1 MSIDRSEDELRA
13 DVVAAMR
20 EMSASG
26 LNRGTSGNV
35 SVRCGDHMLVTPSA
49 VPPSELT
56 PDLVAKMAIEDHDGA
71 IEGAHHGP
79 RKPSSEW
86 RFHRDILRARPE
98 VDAVVHTHSPF
109 ATVMAIGRREIPAVH
124 YMIAAFGGATI
135 RCSDYATFGT
145 AELSAHALAALEGRN
160 GCLLANHGSITVGPT
175 LSRALWLA
183 VELETLAFQYHHAL
197 LLGDPVILS
206 DDQIAETAA
215 KFAGYGAK

>member
-1 MSIDRSEDELRA
+1 MTIDRSEADLRA

-20 EMSASG
+20 ELGATG

-35 SVRCGDHMLVTPSA
+35 SVRCGDRMLVTPSA
-49 VPPSELT
+49 VPPLELT
-56 PDLVAKMAIEDHDGA
+56 PDLIASMAILGHDGA
-71 IEGAHHGP
+71 PEDAHHGP
-79 RKPSSEW
+79 RRPSSEW
-86 RFHRDILRARPE
+86 RFHRDILRARPD
-98 VDAVVHTHSPF
+98 VNAVVHTHSPY

-124 YMIAAFGGATI
+124 YMIAAFGGPTI

-160 GCLLANHGSITVGPT
+160 GCLLANHGAIAVGPT

-183 VELETLAFQYHHAL
+183 VELETLAFQYHQAL

-206 DDQIAETAA
+206 EAEIAETAA
-215 KFAGYGAK
+215 KFAGYGAR

>member
-1 MSIDRSEDELRA
+1 MSIDRSEAELRA

-56 PDLVAKMAIEDHDGA
+56 PELVAEMALDVHDGA
-71 IEGAHHGP
+71 PEGAHHGP

-98 VDAVVHTHSPF
+98 VNAVVHTHSPF
-109 ATVMAIGRREIPAVH
+109 ATVMAILRREIPAVH

-135 RCSDYATFGT
+135 RCSNYATFGT
-145 AELSAHALAALEGRN
+145 EELSAHALTALEGRN

-197 LLGDPVILS
+197 LLGEPVILTEE
-206 DDQIAETAA
+206 QIAETAA

>member
-56 PDLVAKMAIEDHDGA
+56 PDLVAMMAIDGHDGTP
-71 IEGAHHGP
+71 EGAHHGP

-98 VDAVVHTHSPF
+98 VNAVVHTHSPF

-145 AELSAHALAALEGRN
+145 AELSRHALTALEGRN

-175 LSRALWLA
+175 LTRALWLA

-197 LLGDPVILS
+197 LLGEPVILS
-206 DDQIAETAA
+206 DEEIAETAA

>member
-35 SVRCGDHMLVTPSA
+35 SVRCGGHMLVTPSA

-56 PDLVAKMAIEDHDGA
+56 PDLVAKMALEDHDGA

-124 YMIAAFGGATI
+124 YMIAAFGGSTI

-197 LLGDPVILS
+197 LLGDPVILT
-206 DDQIAETAA
+206 DEQIAETAA